1 MQATDQW
8 FADLE
13 PLVPVARAGKRLGTY
28 IHTHS
33 HTHTCTRLM
42 NERIESE
49 ENSKTCGPL
58 LKEGMAGVRSVG
70 AKPSAV
76 GGGGSDNS
84 LSPKKTH
91 SAENS
96 PICP

>member
-1 MQATDQW
+1 M
-8 FADLE
+8 
-13 PLVPVARAGKRLGTY
+13 
-28 IHTHS
+28 

-76 GGGGSDNS
+76 VASTAATAILDAV
-84 LSPKKTH
+84 
-91 SAENS
+91 SATTRRS
-96 PICP
+96 FR